1 VLVSAQPL
9 DVLVIGAGRIG
20 CALARRAAGAGL
32 TVGLTSRRPST
43 VRAATERVPP
53 EVVRLELLAE
63 AVARAH
69 AAAPWLVAV
78 DRAEQAATL
87 LAPLGAR
94 LAGREVVLACFE
106 DPVRLEQAARA
117 LEAHGARVVW
127 LGVLGTAAAL
137 AEGHAPLLTDLPADA
152 QLSAT
157 LARLGPLAHVRTRAL
172 GAGVALAFPVAYSS
186 VLVLHGLVLRAAE
199 RVGLGLED
207 ALEALAL
214 DRGCARPLEPLAEVE
229 GPEDTRA
236 STDAAAAVDAL
247 IAAVTSAVAELGLSP
262 APLSAVAGLW
272 SAWRARLAASEVE
285 ALLDASPGARRLG
298 ALTAVVGLG
307 LRLVLAELRAGLG
320 PEGASVLDR
329 AWATVD
335 VLVAPVEVAR
345 VLARPRFVLGLRGAP
360 QVEVAQV
367 AAELA
372 RVQGASDGAS
382 PLGRWVLLLAEL
394 MGRAAA
400 RAVGEPTDVSLVHLE
415 LGEPAASAHKQQVL
429 AELRAHHSPGR
440 VTFFERAG
448 LSFVQGA
455 REGPFLADVDDTRV
469 LLNLHTNGGVFN
481 FGHRAPE
488 LVQAL
493 RDGLGQVDIGNH
505 HLPSARRAR
514 LAARLTRTFPA
525 RLSRVCFTPSATEAT
540 DFVVRLAR
548 AATGR
553 RRVVAVDGGFH
564 GTTGVGAHLGDERFV
579 AWAEPRSAEVT
590 RVRRWDLDAMAQAL
604 AAGDV
609 AVVLAET
616 VQASSGMHLP
626 PPGYYPTLAELC
638 RDAGVPLVLDEVQT
652 GWGRTGKLWAFEHF
666 GVVPDAVILGK
677 GMTGGLYPMA
687 GCVYD
692 PRLAERLER
701 DPFVQQSTGGGAE
714 LGCVVTERV
723 LDLVEQPGFL
733 PRVQHLAARLAAG
746 LAGLAARQPAVREVH
761 QLGLYCSIGLADP
774 ALGPL
779 LTRTCFERGL
789 LVVFAGLAPRF
800 VQLLPPLDL
809 EARTLDRA
817 LVLLEEAVAE
827 AVALASPPSLGR
839 TSSSSPPP
847 TAVLSR
853 TARGRAVGLAL
864 HDPHCLARLG
874 WTPGEPHAEVTPH
887 TRLPGLL
894 GDGQVVSLG
903 HGPRAERVAIKPLPR
918 FDSIARRE
926 EYGALIE
933 AYVASL
939 RASGLRVLD
948 TWLWHEPHGL
958 RAWVVQPAVPSAH
971 LLPQRL
977 DALSRGECRGLFR
990 RLLRLTQAAQG
1001 RGLGVDAHL
1010 ANWSLSE
1017 PHVLDPVL
1025 LDVTQPLLRDADGRL
1040 RLCYGDAGVP
1050 RVVERFLS
1058 TRMVED
1064 LFTLESTI
1072 ADVVGQPAAHARAAA
1087 LRAGAVRGGRGR
1099 ARAAAGRALAGAG
1112 HGQGA
1117 GAARGHLGPRSR
1129 AAVRGRRAMSTY
1141 RAGFAKGDLTC
1152 FERGTG
1158 MFGWCQPYNVA
1169 LEVAVPLEVRA
1180 GVVEDAARR
1189 RFLLAVCDLGF
1200 ISTALR
1206 REVERRCLA
1215 RGLIDTP
1222 SALMLAATHT
1232 HSGPTGYAEHLL
1244 YALSAPGYFP
1254 LLVQALAERV
1264 VDALA
1269 RAHDALEPARLRVG
1283 VEPVPLDEP
1292 VAFNRR
1298 IEALQPQ
1305 SRGGAAAARARGRGG
1320 GPSHDRA
1327 VGRARPHR
1335 ATAGPGVVAGAAR
1348 HHPAR

>member
-1 VLVSAQPL
+1 MLVSAQPL

-20 CALARRAAGAGL
+20 CALARRASGAGL
-32 TVGLTSRRPST
+32 TVGLTSRRAST
-43 VRAATERVPP
+43 VLAAAERVPP
-53 EVVRLELLAE
+53 EVVRLEVLAE
-63 AVARAH
+63 AVARTH
-69 AAAPWLVAV
+69 DAAPWLVAV

-94 LAGREVVLACFE
+94 LAGRDVVLACFE
-106 DPVRLEQAARA
+106 DPVRLDQAARA

-137 AEGHAPLLTDLPADA
+137 AEGHAPLLTDLPAEA
-152 QLSAT
+152 PLSAT
-157 LARLGPLAHVRTRAL
+157 LARLGPLVHVRTRAL

-207 ALEALAL
+207 ALEALAM
-214 DRGCARPLEPLAEVE
+214 DRGCARPLEPLSEVE

-272 SAWRARLAASEVE
+272 SAWRTRLAASEVE

-320 PEGASVLDR
+320 PEGAAVLDR
-329 AWATVD
+329 AWVTVD

-372 RVQGASDGAS
+372 RVEGASDGAS
-382 PLGRWVLLLAEL
+382 PLGRWVQLLAEL

-400 RAVGEPTDVSLVHLE
+400 RAGGEPTDVSLVHLE

-493 RDGLGQVDIGNH
+493 RDGLDQVDIGNH
-505 HLPSARRAR
+505 HLPSARRAH

-590 RVRRWDLDAMAQAL
+590 RVARWDLDAVARAL
-604 AAGDV
+604 SVGDV
-609 AVVLAET
+609 AVVVAET
-616 VQASSGMHLP
+616 LQASSGMHLP
-626 PPGYYPTLAELC
+626 PPGYYPALGALC
-638 RDAGVPLVLDEVQT
+638 REAGVPLVLDEVQT

-692 PRLAERLER
+692 PRLAEPLER

-723 LDLVEQPGFL
+723 LDLMEQPGFL

-761 QLGLYCSIGLADP
+761 QLGLYCSLGLAHP

-809 EARTLDRA
+809 DARTLDRA
-817 LVLLEEAVAE
+817 VELLEEAVAE
-827 AVALASPPSLGR
+827 AVALATPPSLGR
-839 TSSSSPPP
+839 TSSSSSSSAPPP
-847 TAVLSR
+847 SRSTAAASLP
-853 TARGRAVGLAL
+853 ARGRAVGLAL
-864 HDPHCLARLG
+864 HDPRCLARLG
-874 WTPGEPHAEVTPH
+874 WTPGEPHPEVTPRA
-887 TRLPGLL
+887 RLPGLL

-903 HGPRAERVAIKPLPR
+903 RGSRAERVAIKPLPR
-918 FDSIARRE
+918 FDSAARRDD
-926 EYGALIE
+926 YGALIE
-933 AYVASL
+933 AYVAGL
-939 RASGLRVLD
+939 RASGIRVLD

-958 RAWVVQPAVPSAH
+958 RAWVVQPAVPSAQ
-971 LLPQRL
+971 LLPRRL
-977 DALSRGECRGLFR
+977 EALSRGECRGLFR
-990 RLLRLTQAAQG
+990 RLLRLTQAAQA

-1025 LDVTQPLLRDADGRL
+1025 LDVTQPLLRDARGRL
-1040 RLCYGDAGVP
+1040 RLCYGDTGVP
-1050 RVVERFLS
+1050 RGVERFLS

-1072 ADVVGQPAAHARAAA
+1072 ADVVANLRLTPALRPYEVDLVAAA
-1087 LRAGAVRGGRGR
+1087 EDVLGLRLDARSLGR
-1099 ARAAAGRALAGAG
+1099 ATAKVRALRGAISVLG
-1112 HGQGA
+1112 RVVRAA
-1117 GAARGHLGPRSR
+1117 GAAP
-1129 AAVRGRRAMSTY
+1129 
-1141 RAGFAKGDLTC
+1141 
-1152 FERGTG
+1152 
-1158 MFGWCQPYNVA
+1158 
-1169 LEVAVPLEVRA
+1169 
-1180 GVVEDAARR
+1180 
-1189 RFLLAVCDLGF
+1189 
-1200 ISTALR
+1200 
-1206 REVERRCLA
+1206 
-1215 RGLIDTP
+1215 
-1222 SALMLAATHT
+1222 
-1232 HSGPTGYAEHLL
+1232 
-1244 YALSAPGYFP
+1244 
-1254 LLVQALAERV
+1254 
-1264 VDALA
+1264 
-1269 RAHDALEPARLRVG
+1269 
-1283 VEPVPLDEP
+1283 
-1292 VAFNRR
+1292 
-1298 IEALQPQ
+1298 
-1305 SRGGAAAARARGRGG
+1305 
-1320 GPSHDRA
+1320 
-1327 VGRARPHR
+1327 
-1335 ATAGPGVVAGAAR
+1335 
-1348 HHPAR
+1348 

>member
-1 VLVSAQPL
+1 MDLW
-9 DVLVIGAGRIG
+9 VIGAGRIG
-20 CALARRAAGAGL
+20 CALARRLAGAGL
-32 TVGLTSRRPST
+32 TVGLTSRRAST
-43 VRAATERVPP
+43 VLAAAERVPS
-53 EVVRLELLAE
+53 EVVPVVVLAE
-63 AVARAH
+63 AVAH
-69 AAAPWLVAV
+69 ATDGAPWLVAV
-78 DRAEQAATL
+78 DRAEQAAAL

-94 LAGREVVLACFE
+94 LAGRDVVLACFE
-106 DPVRLEQAARA
+106 DPARLDDAARA
-117 LEAHGARVVW
+117 LEAHGARVAW

-137 AEGHAPLLTDLPADA
+137 AEGRAPLLTDAPADA
-152 QLSAT
+152 PLAAV
-157 LARLGPLAHVRTRAL
+157 LARLGPLGHVRSRAL

-186 VLVLHGLVLRAAE
+186 LLVLHGLVLRAAE
-199 RVGLGLED
+199 RVGLALED
-207 ALEALAL
+207 ALEALAK
-214 DRGCARPLEPLAEVE
+214 DPGCARPLEPLAEVVPE
-229 GPEDTRA
+229 GPRA
-236 STDAAAAVDAL
+236 SMDAAAAVDAA
-247 IAAVTSAVAELGLSP
+247 IATVTHAVAELGLSP
-262 APLSAVAGLW
+262 APLAAVEGLW
-272 SAWRARLAASEVE
+272 AVWRSRLAAHEVE

-307 LRLVLAELRAGLG
+307 LRLVLAALRADLG
-320 PEGASVLDR
+320 PEGAAVLDR
-329 AWATVD
+329 AWSTVD

-345 VLARPRFVLGLRGAP
+345 ALARPRFVLGLRGAP

-372 RVQGASDGAS
+372 RVDAARDGAS
-382 PLGRWVLLLAEL
+382 PLGRWVQLLAEL

-400 RAVGEPTDVSLVHLE
+400 RAGGEPTDVSLVHLE
-415 LGEPAASAHKQQVL
+415 LGEPGASAHKQQVL

-493 RDGLGQVDIGNH
+493 RTALDQVDIGNH
-505 HLPSARRAR
+505 HLPSARRAH

-590 RVRRWDLDAMAQAL
+590 RVARWDLEAVARAL
-604 AAGDV
+604 SAGDV

-616 VQASSGMHLP
+616 LQASSGMHLP
-626 PPGYYPTLAELC
+626 PPGYYPALGALC

-692 PRLAERLER
+692 PNLAAPLER

-714 LGCVVTERV
+714 LGCAVTERV

-761 QLGLYCSIGLADP
+761 QLGLYCSLGLAHP

-809 EARTLDRA
+809 DARTLDRA
-817 LVLLEEAVAE
+817 LELLEEAVAE

-839 TSSSSPPP
+839 SSSSSSSSSPPTTVP
-847 TAVLSR
+847 SR
-853 TARGRAVGLAL
+853 PARGRAVGLAL
-864 HDPHCLARLG
+864 HDPQCLARLG
-874 WTPGEPHAEVTPH
+874 WTPGEPHPEVTPH

-903 HGPRAERVAIKPLPR
+903 HGPRGERVAIKPLPR
-918 FDSIARRE
+918 FESAARRD

-933 AYVASL
+933 AYVAGL

-958 RAWVVQPAVPSAH
+958 RAWVVQPAVPRAH

-977 DALSRGECRGLFR
+977 EALSRGECRGLFR
-990 RLLRLTQAAQG
+990 RLLRLTQAAQA

-1025 LDVTQPLLRDADGRL
+1025 LDVTQPLLRDARGRL
-1040 RLCYGDAGVP
+1040 RLCYGDTGVP
-1050 RVVERFLS
+1050 RGVERFLS
-1058 TRMVED
+1058 TQMVED
-1064 LFTLESTI
+1064 LFTLEPTI
-1072 ADVVGQPAAHARAAA
+1072 ADVVANLRLTPALRPYEPELCAAA
-1087 LRAGAVRGGRGR
+1087 EDVLGRPLDP
-1099 ARAAAGRALAGAG
+1099 RALARTTAKVR
-1112 HGQGA
+1112 A
-1117 GAARGHLGPRSR
+1117 LRGVISGLGR
-1129 AAVRGRRAMSTY
+1129 VVRRA
-1141 RAGFAKGDLTC
+1141 
-1152 FERGTG
+1152 
-1158 MFGWCQPYNVA
+1158 
-1169 LEVAVPLEVRA
+1169 
-1180 GVVEDAARR
+1180 
-1189 RFLLAVCDLGF
+1189 
-1200 ISTALR
+1200 
-1206 REVERRCLA
+1206 
-1215 RGLIDTP
+1215 
-1222 SALMLAATHT
+1222 
-1232 HSGPTGYAEHLL
+1232 
-1244 YALSAPGYFP
+1244 
-1254 LLVQALAERV
+1254 
-1264 VDALA
+1264 
-1269 RAHDALEPARLRVG
+1269 
-1283 VEPVPLDEP
+1283 
-1292 VAFNRR
+1292 
-1298 IEALQPQ
+1298 
-1305 SRGGAAAARARGRGG
+1305 GG
-1320 GPSHDRA
+1320 GP
-1327 VGRARPHR
+1327 
-1335 ATAGPGVVAGAAR
+1335 
-1348 HHPAR
+1348 

>member
-1 VLVSAQPL
+1 MSAQPL

-839 TSSSSPPP
+839 TSSSSSSPPP
-847 TAVLSR
+847 TAVPSR
-853 TARGRAVGLAL
+853 PARGRAVGLAL

-977 DALSRGECRGLFR
+977 EALSRGECRGLFR
-990 RLLRLTQAAQG
+990 RLLRLTQAAQA

-1072 ADVVGQPAAHARAAA
+1072 ADVVANLRLTPALRPYEPELCAAA
-1087 LRAGAVRGGRGR
+1087 EDVLGRPLVARSLGR
-1099 ARAAAGRALAGAG
+1099 ATAKVRALRGVISGLGRAL
-1112 HGQGA
+1112 
-1117 GAARGHLGPRSR
+1117 RS
-1129 AAVRGRRAMSTY
+1129 A
-1141 RAGFAKGDLTC
+1141 
-1152 FERGTG
+1152 
-1158 MFGWCQPYNVA
+1158 
-1169 LEVAVPLEVRA
+1169 
-1180 GVVEDAARR
+1180 
-1189 RFLLAVCDLGF
+1189 
-1200 ISTALR
+1200 
-1206 REVERRCLA
+1206 
-1215 RGLIDTP
+1215 
-1222 SALMLAATHT
+1222 
-1232 HSGPTGYAEHLL
+1232 
-1244 YALSAPGYFP
+1244 
-1254 LLVQALAERV
+1254 
-1264 VDALA
+1264 
-1269 RAHDALEPARLRVG
+1269 
-1283 VEPVPLDEP
+1283 
-1292 VAFNRR
+1292 
-1298 IEALQPQ
+1298 
-1305 SRGGAAAARARGRGG
+1305 GG
-1320 GPSHDRA
+1320 GP
-1327 VGRARPHR
+1327 
-1335 ATAGPGVVAGAAR
+1335 
-1348 HHPAR
+1348 